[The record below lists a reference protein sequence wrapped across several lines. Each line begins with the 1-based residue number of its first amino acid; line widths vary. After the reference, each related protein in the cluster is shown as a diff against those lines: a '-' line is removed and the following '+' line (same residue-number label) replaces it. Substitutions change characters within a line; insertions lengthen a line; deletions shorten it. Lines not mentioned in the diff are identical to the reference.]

1 MYMIGLVQGHGYGKL
16 VGLELGGAQPAR
28 TAVYP
33 AVAAPASDQGYAG
46 ALGGTTATVRLADR
60 SEWLVGEDALR
71 TAPGRLIAMLDR
83 ERYATPAFQALLRYG
98 LGQVL
103 PPERTDLLVMTGMPA
118 AWYADAAARH
128 QLELAITTAAQ
139 PWGVPQITVAPEA
152 AGVFYAYVFEQGLA
166 RVDRIR
172 GPVGV
177 IDLGYRD
184 ANVALFVDGRY
195 VGGESIP
202 GGVITALRAIKAVI
216 SHEYRLELAL
226 HEVDEALRQ
235 GGVRVDGR
243 LLPIPAAADAEL
255 MRGLA
260 AVEGV
265 GRSLWPSGG
274 RGLQALVLGGGGAAR
289 AAGWFRERFPM
300 LVVPGADLSQA
311 ATSDGLERLV
321 RTARPQ
327 LAGAYGFAYAAA
339 VQVRRTESTK
349 R

>member
-1 MYMIGLVQGHGYGKL
+1 MYVIGLVQGHGYGK
-16 VGLELGGAQPAR
+16 VVCLELGGAQPAR

-33 AVAAPASDQGYAG
+33 SVAAPASDQGYAG
-46 ALGGTTATVRLADR
+46 ALGSPSAIVRLADR

-71 TAPGRLIAMLDR
+71 IAPGRLVSMLDR

-103 PPERTDLLVMTGMPA
+103 PAERADLLMMTGMPA
-118 AWYADAAARH
+118 AWYADAAARRH
-128 QLELAITTAAQ
+128 LEAAIGAAAQ
-139 PWGVPQITVAPEA
+139 PWGAPPISVAPEA

-166 RVDRIR
+166 RVERIR

-195 VGGESIP
+195 AGGESVP
-202 GGVITALRAIKAVI
+202 GGAIAALREIKALI
-216 SHEYRLELAL
+216 SREYRLELAL

-235 GGVRVDGR
+235 GGVRVGGR

-289 AAGWFRERFPM
+289 AATWLRERFPM
-300 LVVPGADLSQA
+300 LVVPGAELAQA

-321 RTARPQ
+321 QAARPQ

-339 VQVRRTESTK
+339 VQVRRAESTK